1 MADISFEVEANKVH
15 ISSEEKLGIYFCHSN
30 LIISVMPE
38 GEKHW
43 GGTTVIINPNEYF
56 EIKKRIMSKEYDFCI
71 PQFVDFF

>member
-43 GGTTVIINPNEYF
+43 GGGPVVIGGDNLPSPVRIGLTVLQNIGDWP
-56 EIKKRIMSKEYDFCI
+56 
-71 PQFVDFF
+71 P